1 MIVGIG
7 LLGLLTAG
15 FAAWLVRQATEAA
28 AERAVRD
35 VVDAVGEAAR
45 EEASSQRAITAELDD
60 VLAAV
65 ATVQHDLQRIA
76 ERAK

>member
-1 MIVGIG
+1 MIVGIR